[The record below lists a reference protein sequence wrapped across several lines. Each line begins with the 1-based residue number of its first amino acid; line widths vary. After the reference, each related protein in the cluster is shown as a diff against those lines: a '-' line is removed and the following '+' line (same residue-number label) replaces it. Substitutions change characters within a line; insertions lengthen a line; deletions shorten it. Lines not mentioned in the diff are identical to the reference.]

1 MCPVPNGP
9 AASTVYF
16 NVSGFQVITCSVT
29 KNVTTV
35 KNMHYST
42 SDNGNFKGELC
53 KKFVKFFESKKCF
66 FLCKNHFSKLNC
78 NPAVNKFN
86 FYIIIWAVYGKTYC
100 SLLISRIPLCIF
112 TQTFTRCSLN
122 VNLLSNIFPR
132 CSWQH
137 VWDTFASL
145 KTNEVCDGFK
155 CCKKATKTY

>member
-53 KKFVKFFESKKCF
+53 KKFVNS
-66 FLCKNHFSKLNC
+66 FSK
-78 NPAVNKFN
+78 ARSVF
-86 FYIIIWAVYGKTYC
+86 FFVRII
-100 SLLISRIPLCIF
+100 S
-112 TQTFTRCSLN
+112 Q
-122 VNLLSNIFPR
+122 NLTVTLR
-132 CSWQH
+132 
-137 VWDTFASL
+137 
-145 KTNEVCDGFK
+145 
-155 CCKKATKTY
+155 